1 MERAPSLSQDF
12 PDLIA
17 TSGPVRLLG
26 VHQVGFSPSGLYRP
40 YRPEQDRT
48 LLATGH
54 AQASPGHA
62 VLCPTMPPALTT
74 DPPWSSLG
82 APSSSVGRVGSPGV
96 CADRIAWL
104 PQPRLRPGR
113 LPRVLRISPHGEHP
127 THLGYRPHPIGRA
140 GLSPAREQH
149 CRAHANELLMLS
161 HGAGNC
167 PKPGAPPI
175 APDLGRRVVETRH
188 RGLVRGGRDFAFPM
202 DPVVVGMVA

>member
-74 DPPWSSLG
+74 DPPWSPPG
-82 APSSSVGRVGSPGV
+82 TPSSSARRVGAPGV
-96 CADRIAWL
+96 CADRIA
-104 PQPRLRPGR
+104 QPLRLRLRPGR
-113 LPRVLRISPHGEHP
+113 LPQVLRIPPRDGHP
-127 THLGYRPHPIGRA
+127 TLLGYGPYPVGPA

-149 CRAHANELLMLS
+149 CQAHPCKNDGL
-161 HGAGNC
+161 GAMH
-167 PKPGAPPI
+167 AMPP
-175 APDLGRRVVETRH
+175 ASS
-188 RGLVRGGRDFAFPM
+188 
-202 DPVVVGMVA
+202 

>member
-149 CRAHANELLMLS
+149 CRAHPHYYSFIPFRVACGNGDRILCRANGS
-161 HGAGNC
+161 
-167 PKPGAPPI
+167 
-175 APDLGRRVVETRH
+175 
-188 RGLVRGGRDFAFPM
+188 
-202 DPVVVGMVA
+202 